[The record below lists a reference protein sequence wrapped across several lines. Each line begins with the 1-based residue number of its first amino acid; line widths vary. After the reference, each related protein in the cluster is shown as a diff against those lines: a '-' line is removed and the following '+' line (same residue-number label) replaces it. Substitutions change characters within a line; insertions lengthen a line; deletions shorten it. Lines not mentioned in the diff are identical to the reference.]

1 MEATTI
7 ESAVDSLL
15 APQDNSEETVEA
27 TEEPTQDAESEFV
40 EDIEDE
46 EVIEASDDDGEAE
59 YEDDATEYT
68 DEVEAVEDDSDA
80 LFDVTIDG
88 KQERWTLSQ
97 LKQSAAGQGY
107 IQQKMRENA
116 EQAKQLEQM
125 KAQLAQ
131 QQQQVLQVA
140 QQVQQGGLQAPTP
153 PSKDLFE
160 NDPIGYMEEKMKYDE
175 AVQEYNAKV
184 GQIRQLQQQQQ
195 QQTQAQRQSYL
206 QEQARLLA
214 EAIPDI
220 VHPEKGD
227 TIKKGLIDTGVAYG
241 FSEEEMANVADHRYV
256 RALNDARKWRELQAN
271 KVKAKEKGSNVRPV
285 VKAGAKRRADGAATR
300 RKQEAKAMKS
310 GNIAEMADLLIN
322 PKL

>member
-1 MEATTI
+1 
-7 ESAVDSLL
+7 
-15 APQDNSEETVEA
+15 
-27 TEEPTQDAESEFV
+27 
-40 EDIEDE
+40 
-46 EVIEASDDDGEAE
+46 
-59 YEDDATEYT
+59 
-68 DEVEAVEDDSDA
+68 
-80 LFDVTIDG
+80 
-88 KQERWTLSQ
+88 
-97 LKQSAAGQGY
+97 
-107 IQQKMRENA
+107 
-116 EQAKQLEQM
+116 
-125 KAQLAQ
+125 
-131 QQQQVLQVA
+131 
-140 QQVQQGGLQAPTP
+140 
-153 PSKDLFE
+153 
-160 NDPIGYMEEKMKYDE
+160 
-175 AVQEYNAKV
+175 
-184 GQIRQLQQQQQ
+184 LQQQQQ

-300 RKQEAKAMKS
+300 RKQEARAMKS

>member
-7 ESAVDSLL
+7 ENAVDSLL

>member
-1 MEATTI
+1 MEATTLDQ
-7 ESAVDSLL
+7 AVDSLL

-68 DEVEAVEDDSDA
+68 DEVEAVEDDSETLYDI
-80 LFDVTIDG
+80 TIDG
-88 KQERWTLSQ
+88 KPERWTLSQ